1 MIIKYIRN
9 LKYRHLKTILRI
21 SINYLEFPKRTPK
34 DNWLFRSETPV

>member
-9 LKYRHLKTILRI
+9 LKYRHLKPILEI

-34 DNWLFRSETPV
+34 VNRLFRIETPV